1 MPSCQCCA
9 RTHNP
14 GTAKEVLLSLQWSP
28 LFWGGHFFYFSP
40 CNRTPKKGVA
50 IFFSINGK
58 RLGFDCLPLP
68 AAVESLID
76 THP

>member
-28 LFWGGHFFYFSP
+28 LFWGGHFFYFRL

-50 IFFSINGK
+50 IFFT
-58 RLGFDCLPLP
+58 LVP
-68 AAVESLID
+68 AMAAPKKGVAIFLV
-76 THP
+76 